1 MNTDIEYLTLLER
14 DLQDAAVREVARRA
28 SPAATP
34 APRRRSGHT
43 WARVAGV
50 AAAFLI
56 VAGAIGFIVR
66 GSGGMMPT
74 IADGGGGQVGY
85 AVDDAGGGEAP
96 QPQASRA
103 PSAGGAPGE
112 ALPGIVPMPS
122 PAPGLSWDAFVR
134 DLAPIDRQELADQQG
149 RQQKDLSKIIRD
161 GRISVVVPDGTFA
174 ENEDSLTSIAV
185 DHGGFVLSSST
196 KAERSGTFV
205 LRIPA
210 RRFDAALSDIRALG
224 TVRSQQVTG
233 NDVTAEFIDFQARL
247 KLLQER
253 RTLLSQLSER
263 ATTTDEIL
271 RFARLIDEVQLR
283 IEQMQGQIRFIN
295 DQVAE
300 ATLRVT
306 IAERNAPHTQ
316 PAADI
321 ENPNLGSSVDLG
333 IQGFLRIVGAVIVGL
348 GYLIPLSIIAGLVWF
363 VALAV
368 RRRRES

>member
-1 MNTDIEYLTLLER
+1 VNTDIEYLKQLER
-14 DLQDAAVREVARRA
+14 DLADAASREIARVS

-34 APRRRSGHT
+34 APRRRSGKT

-50 AAAFLI
+50 AAAFLV
-56 VAGAIGFIVR
+56 VAGAIGFV
-66 GSGGMMPT
+66 
-74 IADGGGGQVGY
+74 VN
-85 AVDDAGGGEAP
+85 AGGGFGANDSAGTGGAL
-96 QPQASRA
+96 PQATRA
-103 PSAGGAPGE
+103 QPGAGAPNE
-112 ALPGIVPMPS
+112 ALPGIT
-122 PAPGLSWDAFVR
+122 PGDALVDVEGTPGTAGYLDSAGQR
-134 DLAPIDRQELADQQG
+134 VGIRHQLDQQG
-149 RQQKDLSKIIRD
+149 PQQQDLSKIIRD

-174 ENEDSLTSIAV
+174 ENEDALTSIAV
-185 DHGGFVLSSST
+185 DNGGFVLSSST

-210 RRFDAALSDIRALG
+210 KRFDAALSDIRALG

-233 NDVTAEFIDFQARL
+233 DDVTAEFIDFQARL
-247 KLLQER
+247 RLLKER

-316 PAADI
+316 PAPDI
-321 ENPNLGSSVDLG
+321 ENPNLGSSVDLAV
-333 IQGFLRIVGAVIVGL
+333 QGFLRIVGAVIVGL
-348 GYLIPLSIIAGLVWF
+348 GYLIPLSIIVGLVWF
-363 VALAV
+363 IAIAV
-368 RRRRES
+368 RRRREA